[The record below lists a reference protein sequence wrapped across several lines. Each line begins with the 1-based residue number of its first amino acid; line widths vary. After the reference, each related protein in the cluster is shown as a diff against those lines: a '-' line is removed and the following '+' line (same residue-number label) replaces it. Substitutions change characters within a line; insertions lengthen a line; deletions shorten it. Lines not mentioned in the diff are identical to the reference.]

1 MAALPTNAR
10 VLYRICTRKSSID
23 FGKYAGLRVG
33 DIINLDPTYIPFLY
47 YNQSMISFSKDILD
61 EFQITEIP
69 KPGTSEE
76 GWKAYKRKIWKD
88 KYDGLDEDEFM
99 VKRHIE
105 ICRIKGVRRAVSIR
119 AEISNKES
127 KGRMMARNHG
137 HIK

>member
-1 MAALPTNAR
+1 MAALPANAR

-47 YNQSMISFSKDILD
+47 YNASMISFSKDILD

-88 KYDGLDEDEFM
+88 KYDDLDEDEFM
-99 VKRHIE
+99 KKRHIE
-105 ICRIKGVRRAVSIR
+105 KSRIRRETRAAAIR
-119 AEISNKES
+119 SEIYHKET